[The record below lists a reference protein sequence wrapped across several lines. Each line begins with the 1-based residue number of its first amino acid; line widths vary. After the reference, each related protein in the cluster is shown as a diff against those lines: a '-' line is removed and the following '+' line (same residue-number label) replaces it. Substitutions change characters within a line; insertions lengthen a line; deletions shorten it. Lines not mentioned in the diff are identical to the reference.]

1 MRRLIPVAAVA
12 ALAALSFPLA
22 AQAAPASV
30 PSAQLSLAASSI
42 KQGGTIRLFYST
54 SNVPRGSAVRLE
66 GRLADGT
73 TWKLLP
79 GQLAKSGL
87 ITEPG
92 SPAGKFQFKLVVTD
106 AGRRIAVSRVVT
118 LTVRAAQNSGGHA
131 SPSPWWGVLEAGV
144 KGAAEGAAGAAATVI
159 LGLLLCFIGIC

>member
-30 PSAQLSLAASSI
+30 PTAQLSLAASSI

-54 SNVPRGSAVRLE
+54 NNVPRGSTVRLE
-66 GRLADGT
+66 GRLAGG

-79 GQLAKSGL
+79 GHLAKSGL

-92 SPAGKFQFKLVVTD
+92 SPAGKFQFKLVVND
-106 AGRRIAVSRVVT
+106 AGRRVAVSRVAT
-118 LTVRAAQNSGGHA
+118 LTVRAAQSSGGHA